1 MFNNEKA
8 FTLIEM
14 LIVLLVITVLI
25 ILFIPNLTD
34 QSSAVHDKGCEALVQ
49 TVQSQVYAYQL
60 DHGKLPSSLQVLV
73 NEQYISNDQLAC
85 QNNKSLKM
93 SEEGVVSVD

>member
-1 MFNNEKA
+1 MFRNERG

-34 QSSAVHDKGCEALVQ
+34 QSSRVHDKGCQALVQ
-49 TVQSQVYAYQL
+49 TVQAQVHAYQL
-60 DHGKLPSSLQVLV
+60 DHGNLPTSLQTLV
-73 NEQYISNDQLAC
+73 TENYISSDQLKC
-85 QNNKSLKM
+85 QNNKNLKM
-93 SEEGVVSVD
+93 NTEGVVSVD